1 MKKNIIK
8 DINSDIIRYKNIL
21 AIPSIHS
28 RVYFSLAVREAFE
41 EFKPDVLAIEQPA
54 DFADSLREAVSR
66 LPYISL
72 IIREIENEAV
82 YIPIDPCDSIIEAVR
97 IAIDEEIPFFPID
110 KDITSINSNS
120 HYLMPDDYI
129 MKNIGLEKFYAEIKS
144 KYIFHK
150 DKTDEEREIYMAEN
164 LHKLSKK
171 YNKIL
176 LVIGMSHLENIISI
190 LKKLDDEKLK
200 EDIINKKFS
209 EDDEKYKYSEPKI
222 YNVHKESLNKML
234 GEFPFTTY
242 MHELYI
248 KGELESFDKINII
261 ETIFREAKLRYKLP
275 ISMLQQKNMMKY
287 LRNLCLLDNYIIP
300 DYIDMLTA
308 AKCMINNDYALEVM
322 EGLEYYPFYNE
333 EDENYPTI
341 KLKRDPSTNG
351 MEGMLKDK
359 KIKLYKYDNVWK
371 TSFKKV
377 HVTTRPREKYEGE
390 WKDVWNKRNNLLS
403 HIPEDILMEK
413 HMNILRDKIRNIL
426 TEDKAKIEPFTV
438 SIKDGIDMRET
449 IRNYYK
455 NEIYVKEIPKIKGNI
470 GHIVV
475 IFDEDNDEDYDWN
488 IVWYSEAHDDSDLI
502 LYSTEPGNTLVG
514 PGISKCYFGGYASL
528 MPPQA
533 PHDVWSMFYDLKKEG
548 IVRNYADL
556 LLYTAI
562 IYSVDKYLGY
572 AAPTPPSN
580 ILKEFAKES
589 SVEIVYMPLNTF
601 SSETLRKLRH
611 FHVLGNKRLR
621 KIAEDYII

>member
-1 MKKNIIK
+1 MNKPIAV
-8 DINSDIIRYKNIL
+8 DINSNILRYKNIL

-28 RVYFSLAVREAFE
+28 RVYFSMAVREAFE
-41 EFKPDVLAIEQPA
+41 KFKPDIIAVEHPA
-54 DFADSLREAVSR
+54 NFTDSLREAVSR
-66 LPYISL
+66 LPLISL
-72 IIREIENEAV
+72 IIREINNEAV

-97 IAIDEEIPFFPID
+97 LAIDEEIPFFPID

-129 MKNIGLEKFYAEIKS
+129 MKNIGLEKFYTEVKS

-150 DKTDEEREIYMAEN
+150 DYTDEEREIYMARN
-164 LHKLSKK
+164 LHELSKK

-176 LVIGMSHLENIISI
+176 LVIGMSHWENMVSI
-190 LKKLDDEKLK
+190 LKKLDENKEIKEYINNNDE
-200 EDIINKKFS
+200 EYAD
-209 EDDEKYKYSEPKI
+209 PKI

-242 MHELYI
+242 MYELYRN
-248 KGELESFDKINII
+248 GELENFDKVHII
-261 ETIFREAKLRYKLP
+261 ETIFKEAKLRYKLP

-287 LRNLCLLDNYIIP
+287 LRNLCLIDNYIIP

-322 EGLEYYPFYNE
+322 EGMEYYPHYIE

-341 KLKRDPSTNG
+341 KLNRDPSTNG
-351 MEGMLKDK
+351 MEGLLKDK
-359 KIKLYKYDNVWK
+359 KIKLHQYDNVWR

-377 HVTTRPREKYEGE
+377 HVTTRPSEKYEGE
-390 WKDVWNKRNNLLS
+390 WEDVWNKRTNLLS

-413 HMNILRDKIRNIL
+413 HMNILRDKIRNML

-470 GHIVV
+470 GHMVV
-475 IFDEDNDEDYDWN
+475 IFDDSHDEEYDWN

-533 PHDVWSMFYDLKKEG
+533 PHDVWRIYPQLKREG
-548 IVRNYADL
+548 TVRNYADL

-572 AAPTPPSN
+572 VAPTPPSS
-580 ILKEFAKES
+580 ILKEFAKQN
-589 SVEIVYMPLNTF
+589 SVEIVYVPLTTF

-621 KIAEDYII
+621 KIADDYII

>member
-1 MKKNIIK
+1 MNKTIAV
-8 DINSDIIRYKNIL
+8 DINSNILRYKNIL

-28 RVYFSLAVREAFE
+28 RVYFSMAVREAFDK
-41 EFKPDVLAIEQPA
+41 FKPDIIAVEHPA
-54 DFADSLREAVSR
+54 NFTDSLREAVSR
-66 LPYISL
+66 LPLISL
-72 IIREIENEAV
+72 IIREINNEAV

-97 IAIDEEIPFFPID
+97 LAIDEEIPFFPID

-129 MKNIGLEKFYAEIKS
+129 MKNIGLEKFYTEVKS

-150 DKTDEEREIYMAEN
+150 DYTDEEREIYMARN
-164 LHKLSKK
+164 LHELSKK

-176 LVIGMSHLENIISI
+176 LVIGMSHWENMVSI
-190 LKKLDDEKLK
+190 LKKLDENKEIKEYINNNDE
-200 EDIINKKFS
+200 EYAD
-209 EDDEKYKYSEPKI
+209 PKI

-242 MHELYI
+242 MYELYRN
-248 KGELESFDKINII
+248 GELENFDKVHII
-261 ETIFREAKLRYKLP
+261 ETIFKEAKLRYKLP

-287 LRNLCLLDNYIIP
+287 LRNLCLIDNYIIP

-322 EGLEYYPFYNE
+322 EGMEYYPHYIE

-341 KLKRDPSTNG
+341 KLNRDPSTNG
-351 MEGMLKDK
+351 MEGLLKDK
-359 KIKLYKYDNVWK
+359 KIKLHQYDNVWR

-377 HVTTRPREKYEGE
+377 HVTTRPSEKYEGE
-390 WKDVWNKRNNLLS
+390 WEDVWNKRTNLLS

-413 HMNILRDKIRNIL
+413 HMNILRDKIRNML

-470 GHIVV
+470 GHMVV
-475 IFDEDNDEDYDWN
+475 IFDDAHDEEYDWN

-533 PHDVWSMFYDLKKEG
+533 PHDVWRIYPQLKKEG
-548 IVRNYADL
+548 TVRNYADL

-572 AAPTPPSN
+572 VAPNPPSAV
-580 ILKEFAKES
+580 LKEFAKQN
-589 SVEIVYMPLNTF
+589 SVEIVYVPLTTF

-621 KIAEDYII
+621 KIADDYII

>member
-1 MKKNIIK
+1 MNKTIAV
-8 DINSDIIRYKNIL
+8 DINSNILRYKNIL

-28 RVYFSLAVREAFE
+28 RVYFSMAVREAFDK
-41 EFKPDVLAIEQPA
+41 FKPDIIAVEHPA
-54 DFADSLREAVSR
+54 NFTDSLREAVSR
-66 LPYISL
+66 LPLISL
-72 IIREIENEAV
+72 IIREIHNEAV

-97 IAIDEEIPFFPID
+97 LAIDEEIPFFPID

-129 MKNIGLEKFYAEIKS
+129 IKNIGLEKFYTEVKS

-150 DKTDEEREIYMAEN
+150 DYTDEEREIYMARN
-164 LHKLSKK
+164 LHELSKK

-176 LVIGMSHLENIISI
+176 LVIGMSHWENMVSI
-190 LKKLDDEKLK
+190 LKKLDENKEIKEYINNNDE
-200 EDIINKKFS
+200 EYAD
-209 EDDEKYKYSEPKI
+209 PKI

-242 MHELYI
+242 MYELYRN
-248 KGELESFDKINII
+248 GELENFDKVHII
-261 ETIFREAKLRYKLP
+261 ETIFKEAKLRYKLP

-287 LRNLCLLDNYIIP
+287 LRNLCLIDNYIIP

-322 EGLEYYPFYNE
+322 EGMEYYPHYIE

-341 KLKRDPSTNG
+341 KLNRDPSTNG
-351 MEGMLKDK
+351 MEGLLKDK
-359 KIKLYKYDNVWK
+359 KIKLHQYDNVWR

-377 HVTTRPREKYEGE
+377 HVTTRPSEKYEGE
-390 WKDVWNKRNNLLS
+390 WEDVWNKRTNLLS

-413 HMNILRDKIRNIL
+413 HMNILRDKIRNML

-470 GHIVV
+470 GHMVV
-475 IFDEDNDEDYDWN
+475 IFDDAHDEEYDWN

-533 PHDVWSMFYDLKKEG
+533 PHDVWRIYPQLKKEG
-548 IVRNYADL
+548 TVRNYADL

-572 AAPTPPSN
+572 VAPTPPSS
-580 ILKEFAKES
+580 ILREFAKQN
-589 SVEIVYMPLNTF
+589 SVEIVYVPLTTF

-621 KIAEDYII
+621 KIADDYII

>member
-1 MKKNIIK
+1 MNKTIAV
-8 DINSDIIRYKNIL
+8 DINSNILRYKNIL

-28 RVYFSLAVREAFE
+28 RVYFSMAVREAFDK
-41 EFKPDVLAIEQPA
+41 FKPDIIAVEHPA
-54 DFADSLREAVSR
+54 NFTDSLREAVSR
-66 LPYISL
+66 LPIISL
-72 IIREIENEAV
+72 IIREINNEAV

-97 IAIDEEIPFFPID
+97 LAIDEEIPFFPID

-129 MKNIGLEKFYAEIKS
+129 MKNIGLEKFYTEVKS

-150 DKTDEEREIYMAEN
+150 DYTDEEREIYMARN
-164 LHKLSKK
+164 LHELSKK

-176 LVIGMSHLENIISI
+176 LVIGMSHWENMVSI
-190 LKKLDDEKLK
+190 LKKLDENKEIKEYINNNDE
-200 EDIINKKFS
+200 EYAD
-209 EDDEKYKYSEPKI
+209 PKI

-242 MHELYI
+242 MYELYRN
-248 KGELESFDKINII
+248 GELENFDKVHII
-261 ETIFREAKLRYKLP
+261 ETIFKEAKLRYKLP

-287 LRNLCLLDNYIIP
+287 LRNLCLIDNYIIP

-322 EGLEYYPFYNE
+322 EGMEYYPHYIE
-333 EDENYPTI
+333 EDENYPII
-341 KLKRDPSTNG
+341 KLNRDPSTNG
-351 MEGMLKDK
+351 MEGLLKDK
-359 KIKLYKYDNVWK
+359 KIKLHQYDNVWR

-377 HVTTRPREKYEGE
+377 HVTTRPSEKYEGE
-390 WKDVWNKRNNLLS
+390 WEDVWNKRTNLLS

-413 HMNILRDKIRNIL
+413 HMNILRDKIRNML

-470 GHIVV
+470 GHMVV
-475 IFDEDNDEDYDWN
+475 IFDDAHDEEYDWN

-533 PHDVWSMFYDLKKEG
+533 PHDVWRIYPQLKKEG
-548 IVRNYADL
+548 TVRNYADL

-572 AAPTPPSN
+572 VAPTPPSS
-580 ILKEFAKES
+580 ILREFAKQN
-589 SVEIVYMPLNTF
+589 SVEIVYVPITTF

-621 KIAEDYII
+621 KIADDYII

>member
-1 MKKNIIK
+1 MNKTIAV
-8 DINSDIIRYKNIL
+8 DINSNILRYKNIL

-28 RVYFSLAVREAFE
+28 RVYFSMAVREAFDK
-41 EFKPDVLAIEQPA
+41 FKPDIIAVEHPA
-54 DFADSLREAVSR
+54 NFTDSLREAVSR
-66 LPYISL
+66 LPLISL
-72 IIREIENEAV
+72 IIREINNEAV

-97 IAIDEEIPFFPID
+97 LAIDEEIPFFPID

-129 MKNIGLEKFYAEIKS
+129 MKNIGLEKFYTEVKS

-150 DKTDEEREIYMAEN
+150 DYTDEEREIYMARN
-164 LHKLSKK
+164 LHELSKK

-176 LVIGMSHLENIISI
+176 LVIGMSHWENMVSI
-190 LKKLDDEKLK
+190 LKKLDENKEIKEYINNNDE
-200 EDIINKKFS
+200 EYAD
-209 EDDEKYKYSEPKI
+209 PKI

-242 MHELYI
+242 MYELYRN
-248 KGELESFDKINII
+248 GELENFDKVHII
-261 ETIFREAKLRYKLP
+261 ETIFKEAKLRYKLP

-287 LRNLCLLDNYIIP
+287 LRNLCLIDNYIIP

-322 EGLEYYPFYNE
+322 EGMEYYPHYIE

-341 KLKRDPSTNG
+341 KLNRDPSTNG
-351 MEGMLKDK
+351 MEGLLKDK
-359 KIKLYKYDNVWK
+359 KIKLHQYDNVWR

-377 HVTTRPREKYEGE
+377 HVTTRPSEKYEGE
-390 WKDVWNKRNNLLS
+390 WEDVWNKRTNLLS

-413 HMNILRDKIRNIL
+413 HMNILRDKIRNML

-470 GHIVV
+470 GHMVV
-475 IFDEDNDEDYDWN
+475 IFDDAHDEEYDWN

-533 PHDVWSMFYDLKKEG
+533 PHDVWRIYPQLKKEG
-548 IVRNYADL
+548 TIRNYADL

-572 AAPTPPSN
+572 VAPNPPSAV
-580 ILKEFAKES
+580 LKEFAKQN
-589 SVEIVYMPLNTF
+589 SVEIVYVPLTTF

-621 KIAEDYII
+621 KIADDYII

>member
-1 MKKNIIK
+1 MNKNIK
-8 DINSDIIRYKNIL
+8 VNINSNILRYKNIL

-28 RVYFSLAVREAFE
+28 RVYFSMAVREAFE
-41 EFKPDVLAIEQPA
+41 EFKPDIIAVEHPA
-54 DFADSLREAVSR
+54 NFTDSLREAVSR
-66 LPYISL
+66 LPFISL
-72 IIREIENEAV
+72 IIREINNEAV

-97 IAIDEEIPFFPID
+97 LAIDEEIPFFPID
-110 KDITSINSNS
+110 KDITSINSNL
-120 HYLMPDDYI
+120 HYLMPDDYV
-129 MKNIGLEKFYAEIKS
+129 MKSIGLEKFYEEVKS

-150 DKTDEEREIYMAEN
+150 DYTDEEREIYMAKN
-164 LHKLSKK
+164 LHELSKK

-176 LVIGMSHLENIISI
+176 LVIGMSHWENMVSI
-190 LKKLDDEKLK
+190 LKRLDEKKEIKEYINKSNDDDEY
-200 EDIINKKFS
+200 E
-209 EDDEKYKYSEPKI
+209 EPKI

-242 MHELYI
+242 MYELYRN
-248 KGELESFDKINII
+248 GELENFDKINIV

-275 ISMLQQKNMMKY
+275 ISILQQKNMMKY

-308 AKCMINNDYALEVM
+308 SKCMINNDYALEVM
-322 EGLEYYPFYNE
+322 QGMEYYPHYNE

-341 KLKRDPSTNG
+341 KLNRDPSTNG
-351 MEGMLKDK
+351 MEGLLKDK
-359 KIKLYKYDNVWK
+359 KIKLHQYDNVWK
-371 TSFKKV
+371 TSFKQV
-377 HVTTRPREKYEGE
+377 HVTTRPREKYDGE
-390 WKDVWNKRNNLLS
+390 WEDVWNKRTNLLS
-403 HIPEDILMEK
+403 HVPEDILMEK
-413 HMNILRDKIRNIL
+413 HMNILRDKIRNML

-438 SIKDGIDMRET
+438 SIKDGIDIRET

-470 GHIVV
+470 GHMVV
-475 IFDEDNDEDYDWN
+475 IFDDEHDDDYDWN

-533 PHDVWSMFYDLKKEG
+533 PHDVWSIYTQLKKEG

-572 AAPTPPSN
+572 VAPTPPSS
-580 ILKEFAKES
+580 ILKEFAKQN
-589 SVEIVYMPLNTF
+589 SVEIVYVPLTTF

-621 KIAEDYII
+621 KIADDYII

>member
-1 MKKNIIK
+1 MNKTIAV
-8 DINSDIIRYKNIL
+8 DINSNILRYKNIL

-28 RVYFSLAVREAFE
+28 RVYFSMAVREAFDK
-41 EFKPDVLAIEQPA
+41 FKPDIIAVEHPA
-54 DFADSLREAVSR
+54 NFTDSLREAVSR
-66 LPYISL
+66 LPLISL
-72 IIREIENEAV
+72 IIREIHNEAV

-97 IAIDEEIPFFPID
+97 LAIDEEIPFFPID

-129 MKNIGLEKFYAEIKS
+129 IKNIGLEKFYTEVKS

-150 DKTDEEREIYMAEN
+150 DYTDEEREIYMARN
-164 LHKLSKK
+164 LHELSKK

-176 LVIGMSHLENIISI
+176 LVIGMSHWENMVSI
-190 LKKLDDEKLK
+190 LKKLDENKEIKEYINNNDE
-200 EDIINKKFS
+200 EYAD
-209 EDDEKYKYSEPKI
+209 PKI

-242 MHELYI
+242 MYELYRN
-248 KGELESFDKINII
+248 GELENFDKVHII
-261 ETIFREAKLRYKLP
+261 ETIFKEAKLRYKLP

-287 LRNLCLLDNYIIP
+287 LRNLCLIDNYIIP

-322 EGLEYYPFYNE
+322 EGMEYYPHYIE

-341 KLKRDPSTNG
+341 KLNRDPSTNG
-351 MEGMLKDK
+351 MEGLLKDK
-359 KIKLYKYDNVWK
+359 KIKLHQYDNVWR

-377 HVTTRPREKYEGE
+377 HVTTRPSEKYEGE
-390 WKDVWNKRNNLLS
+390 WEDVWNKRTNLLS

-413 HMNILRDKIRNIL
+413 HMNILRDKIRNML

-470 GHIVV
+470 GHMVV
-475 IFDEDNDEDYDWN
+475 IFDDTHDEEYDWN

-533 PHDVWSMFYDLKKEG
+533 PHDVWRIYPQLKKEG
-548 IVRNYADL
+548 TIRNYADL

-572 AAPTPPSN
+572 VAPNPPSAV
-580 ILKEFAKES
+580 LKEFAKQN
-589 SVEIVYMPLNTF
+589 SVEIVYVPLTTF

-621 KIAEDYII
+621 KIADDYII